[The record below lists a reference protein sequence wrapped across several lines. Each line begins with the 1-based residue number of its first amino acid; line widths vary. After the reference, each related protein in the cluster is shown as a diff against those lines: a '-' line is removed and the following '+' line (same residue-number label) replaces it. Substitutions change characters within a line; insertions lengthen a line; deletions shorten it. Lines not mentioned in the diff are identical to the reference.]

1 MSDENKA
8 TLAFSSRVLGKAATE
23 RLRDGEVSQTIR
35 SRKSALPLFKYQGQ
49 DIDLTLDGQFLYR
62 VHISSITGSVK
73 LSDLTEDDA
82 SYGGFDSL
90 KFGDSNL
97 HKALKLAGWRFKE
110 FYNYTAYR
118 VRFQKV
124 QDS

>member
-1 MSDENKA
+1 MNNFSI
-8 TLAFSSRVLGKAATE
+8 AFTSVG
-23 RLRDGEVSQTIR
+23 
-35 SRKSALPLFKYQGQ
+35 
-49 DIDLTLDGQFLYR
+49 
-62 VHISSITGSVK
+62 ITGASK
-73 LSDLTEDDA
+73 TPDLHEDDA